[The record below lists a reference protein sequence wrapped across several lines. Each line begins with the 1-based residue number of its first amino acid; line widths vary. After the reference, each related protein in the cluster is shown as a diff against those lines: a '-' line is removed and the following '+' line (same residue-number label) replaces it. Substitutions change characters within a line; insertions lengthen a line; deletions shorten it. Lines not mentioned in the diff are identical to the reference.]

1 MSDRRRIAVVGLGYV
16 GLPLAVALARHYPV
30 TGFDVDAQRIQELR
44 AGEDR
49 TREAPPEALRRA
61 AVAFT
66 GDAARLA
73 GCDVYI
79 VAVPTP
85 IDAHRAPDLS
95 ALRAACRLVG
105 GAMSRGAIVA
115 FESTVYPGVT
125 EEICAPE
132 LARASGLVCGRDFFV
147 GYAPERSNPGDREH
161 TLDRIARV
169 VAGQN
174 EDVTARLAEIYGRTT
189 SGGVFVARD
198 IRTAE
203 AAKAIENAQRD
214 INIAFV
220 NEIATICHKMGLSTR
235 DVLTAAATK
244 WNFLDFSPGLV
255 GGHCVGVDP
264 FYLAHAAVS
273 SGHRPEI
280 VLAGRRINDAMS
292 GFVADCIARELTRA
306 GRGRGAR
313 VLVLGLTF
321 KENVPD
327 LRNSRVAD
335 LVVALSEQGFPVDVH
350 DPCADPEEA
359 NARYGI
365 RLRPDLHGAC
375 GYAAVVGAVAH
386 DAYRALT
393 AAALTGFVREGG
405 LIADVKGMW
414 RGVVTPDG
422 YRRWQ
427 L

>member
-30 TGFDVDAQRIQELR
+30 TGFDVDAQRIRELQ

-49 TREAPPEALRRA
+49 TRAAPPEALRRA

-66 GDAARLA
+66 GDAARLG
-73 GCDVYI
+73 GCAVYI

-85 IDAHRAPDLS
+85 IDAHRAPDLG

-105 GAMSRGAIVA
+105 GAMGRGAIVA

-132 LARASGLVCGRDFFV
+132 LARASGLACGRDFFV

-235 DVLTAAATK
+235 DVLAAAATK

-292 GFVADCIARELTRA
+292 GFVADCIVRELTRA

-327 LRNSRVAD
+327 LRNSRVVD
-335 LVVALSEQGFPVDVH
+335 LVAALSERGFPVDVH

-359 NARYGI
+359 GARYGI
-365 RLRPDLHGAC
+365 RLRPDLRDAR

-405 LIADVKGMW
+405 LIADVKGIW
-414 RGVVTPDG
+414 RGVVTPGG